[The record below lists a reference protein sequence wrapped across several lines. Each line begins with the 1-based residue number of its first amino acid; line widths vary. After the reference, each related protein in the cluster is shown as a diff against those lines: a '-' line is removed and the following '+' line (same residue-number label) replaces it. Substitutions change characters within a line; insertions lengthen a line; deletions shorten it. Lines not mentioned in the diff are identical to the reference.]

1 MGVWLSKLLPQKIK
15 HRFFFSFVL
24 FVLIPLLLLQ
34 LYYYRSTERLIVEKI
49 QEQSGEQLSLMK
61 TEFSE
66 MTNLAFL
73 QWIELERSRELVGA
87 LRASGGDV
95 NKRSETIR
103 EVIDRSRSRAM
114 PLSRYLH
121 YSVADLAG
129 FQANSAEAEGGQPD
143 PDWGAKALEKLEE
156 TGDTY
161 KWIPGAPNYL
171 PTSVTWSGKLLT
183 FIATIRDGD
192 ALIGVIRISFDYET
206 WLKEAAKN
214 FPVLQTYFILD
225 ETGQALAQTEP
236 TSRIQSAV
244 VKKFTPA
251 TSNLAYWVEE
261 SNTMLYGSTWLL
273 PERWQIVVAFP
284 LRIYFGDLKLLE
296 RRFFLTFLILTGIF
310 ILLTLFISSSVM
322 RPLKLLKN
330 KMEGMVRAE
339 MKTFLPEQAYHGELS
354 ALARTFNRMVTDMH
368 LMVDR
373 LKREERQR
381 ESVRFQMLISQM
393 NPHFLLNTLNT
404 LKWHAIDKD
413 DQTAADICKQLGKL
427 LESSLTD
434 EADLIHLQDEIELVE
449 AYVRIQKFRY
459 DDRFVV
465 HYEYDEQLRY
475 ALVPKLSLQP
485 LVDNSIVHGFP
496 RMEKQGIIRVRVYQE
511 GNKLVMEVHD
521 NGQGVQEAEKKRQR
535 RIRKGIGL
543 TNVRERLQLLF
554 KQEAEL
560 ELIARE
566 EGALVRVAF
575 PLLLAAPY
583 HIEGGEGH
591 VEADHR
597 RGRADGAPDDPE

>member
-1 MGVWLSKLLPQKIK
+1 MGVWLNKLLPQKIK

-61 TEFSE
+61 SEFNE
-66 MTNLAFL
+66 MTNMALL
-73 QWIELERSRELVGA
+73 QWIALERSRDLVNA
-87 LRASGGDV
+87 LRESDGDV
-95 NKRSETIR
+95 DARSETIR
-103 EVIDRSRSRAM
+103 EAIDRSRSRAM

-129 FQANSAEAEGGQPD
+129 VQASSAEAEGGQPE
-143 PDWGAKALEKLEE
+143 PGWGAKALEKLQE
-156 TGDTY
+156 TGAPY
-161 KWIPGAPNYL
+161 KWIPGVPNYL
-171 PTSVTWSGKLLT
+171 PAGLTWSGKLLT
-183 FIATIRDGD
+183 LIATIRDGD

-214 FPVLQTYFILD
+214 FPVLQTYYILD

-236 TSRIQSAV
+236 TSRIRPAV
-244 VKKFTPA
+244 VKKL
-251 TSNLAYWVEE
+251 TSAAPKPAYWVEE

-273 PERWQIVVAFP
+273 PERWQIVCAFP

-296 RRFFLTFLILTGIF
+296 RRFLLTFLVLTGIF
-310 ILLTLFISSSVM
+310 ILLTLFISASVT

-339 MKTFLPEQAYHGELS
+339 MKTFLPEQAYRGELS
-354 ALARTFNRMVTDMH
+354 ALARAFNRMVSDMH

-381 ESVRFQMLISQM
+381 ESVRFQMLISQV

-413 DQTAADICKQLGKL
+413 DQTAADICKRLSKL

-434 EADLIHLQDEIELVE
+434 EADLIHLQDEIDLVE

-459 DDRFVV
+459 DDRFAVQ
-465 HYEYDEQLRY
+465 YEYDEQLRY

-485 LVDNSIVHGFP
+485 LVDNCITHGFP
-496 RMEKQGIIRVRVYQE
+496 RMEKQGIIRVRVFRA
-511 GNKLVMEVHD
+511 GDKLVMEVQD
-521 NGQGVQEAEKKRQR
+521 NGQGVEEAEKKKQR

-554 KQEAEL
+554 KREAEL
-560 ELIARE
+560 ELIALE

-575 PLLLAAPY
+575 PLLLADPY
-583 HIEGGEGH
+583 QAEGGDVH
-591 VEADHR
+591 VETDHR
-597 RGRADGAPDDPE
+597 RRRADGAPDDPE